1 MATTILEFQYDL
13 FVIGGGS
20 GGQATAKEAA
30 SFGAK
35 VGLADF
41 VKPSPHGS
49 TWGLG
54 GKLHLILHIH
64 LWFPHKSFITLTLFK
79 ISSILGTCVNVGCVP
94 KKMMHYAAEFGDI
107 LEH

>member
-1 MATTILEFQYDL
+1 MDSTSEFQYDL

-41 VKPSPHGS
+41 VKPSP
-49 TWGLG
+49 
-54 GKLHLILHIH
+54 
-64 LWFPHKSFITLTLFK
+64 
-79 ISSILGTCVNVGCVP
+79 
-94 KKMMHYAAEFGDI
+94 
-107 LEH
+107 